1 MRRDHD
7 RHGSAVRRAHCAT
20 AICRLALQACS
31 DSKSTEPVKPPVPSM
46 AAVSELIQQGV
57 VDHVAASA
65 PTVRVTDAAGT
76 PLSGARVVFS
86 GSAVFPAVIT
96 GADGLATINWK
107 LTQNAGPQTIT
118 ARLYSVDGEAPLGPE
133 VTFIANAIADAV
145 AGVRAATDLALVG
158 FPLHAVAATPTVAVV
173 DQFSNGE
180 ANVEVRFETTGGST
194 VSPAS
199 ATTDSRGLA
208 YITEWTLGPNL
219 GIDTLIA
226 RVGDLAPVYFTA
238 RASPPFHASA
248 VVVANQTTC
257 AISDG
262 DVYCWGSN
270 ARGKVSVNAPSDA
283 FTSPQRIPLPAKAT
297 SISGGYNHECAI
309 TTEVP
314 PQAYCWGDNSFG
326 QLGVDVSKQLYG
338 GPFRVPVA
346 DGLASVA
353 AGMDHTCGLTPAGV
367 AYCWGNGPFGQ
378 LGTGAIAGCFVPAPG
393 KLTCSGPAP
402 VVGDARFVEVAAGA
416 SHTCGVAS
424 SGQLYCWGLNDS
436 GQLGSPSLSPCVIEN
451 SELLLRLLRDL
462 HPLRARSS
470 GRWQRDGSHGGR
482 GGGWYVR
489 ARRIGR
495 RLLLRAPGGIGV
507 RFDHRSIHE
516 FVAGRQLRG
525 GAWWRRVL
533 LDAFLRRAD
542 GKLRSTRFSQ
552 PRAESRVD
560 HRRCG
565 APLRHSPERRL
576 ARLLGQQ
583 RRRPARERFESEHHD
598 SVASHRTAASVTM
611 RARVQCHAATSGYCD
626 RCLSRFASSQ
636 ADSFRCSPAKR
647 TGARRMRSTA
657 ADVSSR
663 YCVGA
668 ASVCT

>member
-1 MRRDHD
+1 M
-7 RHGSAVRRAHCAT
+7 
-20 AICRLALQACS
+20 
-31 DSKSTEPVKPPVPSM
+31 PV
-46 AAVSELIQQGV
+46 
-57 VDHVAASA
+57 
-65 PTVRVTDAAGT
+65 
-76 PLSGARVVFS
+76 SGAHVVFS
-86 GSAVFPAVIT
+86 GSTVFPVVIT

-118 ARLYSVDGEAPLGPE
+118 ARLYSVDGKAALGPE
-133 VTFIANAIADAV
+133 VTFMANAIADAV
-145 AGVRAATDLALVG
+145 AAVRAATELALVG
-158 FPLHAVAATPTVAVV
+158 FPLHAVAATPAVAVV

-208 YITEWTLGPNL
+208 YIAEWKLGPDL

-270 ARGKVSVNAPSDA
+270 VRGKVSVNAPSDA
-283 FTSPQRIPLPAKAT
+283 FTSPQRIPLPAKVT

-353 AGMDHTCGLTPAGV
+353 AGMDHSCGLTPAGV

-451 SELLLRLLRDL
+451 SDYYYGYYETSIPCALAPQAVGSATSVTAVAAGNGTCALGG
-462 HPLRARSS
+462 S
-470 GRWQRDGSHGGR
+470 GGVSCFGP
-482 GGGWYVR
+482 
-489 ARRIGR
+489 
-495 RLLLRAPGGIGV
+495 PGG
-507 RFDHRSIHE
+507 SA
-516 FVAGRQLRG
+516 FVSTTVPFTSLSPDASCAVALG
-525 GAWWRRVL
+525 GAAYCWTPSFDARTASFAQLDSVSQGLRVASITGAAAHRCAILQSDATL
-533 LDAFLRRAD
+533 LCWGNNDVGQL
-542 GKLRSTRFSQ
+542 GNG
-552 PRAESRVD
+552 SRVSTTTPSPVI
-560 HRRCG
+560 
-565 APLRHSPERRL
+565 APP
-576 ARLLGQQ
+576 
-583 RRRPARERFESEHHD
+583 P
-598 SVASHRTAASVTM
+598 
-611 RARVQCHAATSGYCD
+611 
-626 RCLSRFASSQ
+626 
-636 ADSFRCSPAKR
+636 P
-647 TGARRMRSTA
+647 
-657 ADVSSR
+657 
-663 YCVGA
+663 
-668 ASVCT
+668 